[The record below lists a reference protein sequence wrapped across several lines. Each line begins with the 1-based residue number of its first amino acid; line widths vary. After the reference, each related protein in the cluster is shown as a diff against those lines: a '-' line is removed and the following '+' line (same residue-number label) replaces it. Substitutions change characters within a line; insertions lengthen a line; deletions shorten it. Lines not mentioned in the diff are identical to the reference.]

1 MHPRRLLIALGLV
14 TVMMTAQRGWYYR
27 DNPPPPSQWL
37 PKPPDTEFA
46 FTRMVYTSE
55 AHLHD
60 WCCGWNTDYP
70 AADFH
75 LIGGFNRL
83 SRINAHQE
91 PNLMPIM
98 NPRLFQYPYIY
109 SVEPGY
115 LVFSDEEVLRLREYL
130 MRGGT
135 YMADDFHGIDEWSH
149 WVGEISKVLPGRQ
162 IVDLPLTHPIFHNV
176 FDIPDKMQ
184 VPGEQYVRSGHTWE
198 KGGYTPMYRAILDD
212 DGRPMVLI
220 SHNMDWGD
228 AWEHAD
234 NPEYEEKYTSRAYRL
249 EINYVVYMMSH

>member
-1 MHPRRLLIALGLV
+1 MHPQRLLIALGLLS
-14 TVMMTAQRGWYYR
+14 VMLAAQWRGR
-27 DNPPPPSQWL
+27 GVNNPPPDEWL
-37 PKPPDTEFA
+37 PKNPDSEFSLS
-46 FTRMVYTSE
+46 RMVYYSE
-55 AHLHD
+55 ARQYG
-60 WCCGWNTDYP
+60 WCCGWETDYP

-75 LIGGFNRL
+75 LIQGMTRL
-83 SRINAHQE
+83 SRINMHQQ
-91 PNLMPIM
+91 PVTMPIM

-115 LVFSDEEVLRLREYL
+115 LVLSDEEVLRLREYL

-135 YMADDFHGIDEWSH
+135 YLADDFHGDFEWSH
-149 WVGEISKVLPGRQ
+149 FAHEMKKVFPNREV
-162 IVDLPLTHPIFHNV
+162 VDLPLEHAIFHNV

-184 VPGEQYVRSGHTWE
+184 VPGEQYVHSGRTWE
-198 KGGYTPMYRAILDD
+198 KGGFTPGYRAILDD

-220 SHNMDWGD
+220 SFNMDWGD